1 MSDDAFTSRF
11 YTTHDGLRLHM
22 RDYGSRTGDLTPV
35 VCLPGLARTAADF
48 DALARRLSARG
59 RRVAA
64 IDYRGRG
71 LSDWD
76 PDPDNYDVKI
86 ENLDIL
92 NMLAGAGIGEAIFV
106 GTSRGGIHI
115 MVLAATRP
123 TILKAA
129 VLNDIGPVIEA
140 RGLARIRGYVGKLP
154 QPKDWADAV
163 DLFKKL
169 ASAHFTAMADADW
182 LAYAHLT
189 FEEKAGKLVPR
200 YDPKLSVNLQK
211 LAVGT
216 AVPELWPQ
224 FEGLANIPV
233 MAIRGENSDLLSAAT
248 VAEMARRHPGME
260 AYVAAG
266 EGHAPMLLDER
277 SISAVAGFVERVDAE
292 GRGVKGE

>member
-1 MSDDAFTSRF
+1 MSDDAFASRF
-11 YTTHDGLRLHM
+11 FTTHDGLRLHM
-22 RDYGSRTGDLTPV
+22 RDYGSRTSDLTPV

-71 LSDWD
+71 LSEWD

-123 TILKAA
+123 TILRAA

-154 QPKDWADAV
+154 QPRDWADAV

-260 AYVAAG
+260 TYVAAG

-277 SISAVAGFVERVDAE
+277 SISAVAGFVER
-292 GRGVKGE
+292 G